1 MINPPICTIIGR
13 KILYSPPNK
22 NLTLNGI
29 NIIFGNGFYPISVKH
44 NISFLL
50 NRTPG
55 EIRTRIFSSELRLFG
70 SKPNPTTGALILCII
85 YLVSNQVDVLF
96 LMPFDALSNKI
107 YFYFSLIH
115 VQ

>member
-1 MINPPICTIIGR
+1 
-13 KILYSPPNK
+13 
-22 NLTLNGI
+22 
-29 NIIFGNGFYPISVKH
+29 
-44 NISFLL
+44 
-50 NRTPG
+50 
-55 EIRTRIFSSELRLFG
+55 
-70 SKPNPTTGALILCII
+70 LILCII